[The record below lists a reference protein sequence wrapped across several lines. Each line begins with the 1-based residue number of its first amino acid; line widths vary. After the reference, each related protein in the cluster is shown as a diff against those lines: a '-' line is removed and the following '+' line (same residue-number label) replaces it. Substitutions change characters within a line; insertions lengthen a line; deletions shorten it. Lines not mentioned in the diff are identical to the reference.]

1 MWSDRTTISAPTKS
15 SKQSPPFGWA
25 VKLSALFI
33 AVVAT
38 FGVAE
43 LLLALVARF
52 DEPELTVTDRLAA
65 SRRYSREELR
75 IDLHI
80 SLNAKG
86 PTASPFRAAYIG
98 IRASASSVRH

>member
-15 SKQSPPFGWA
+15 SKQSPPFDWA

-43 LLLALVARF
+43 LLLALVAGLKVIAADCPGRT
-52 DEPELTVTDRLAA
+52 PKSLSRSVLAERT
-65 SRRYSREELR
+65 S
-75 IDLHI
+75 
-80 SLNAKG
+80 
-86 PTASPFRAAYIG
+86 T
-98 IRASASSVRH
+98 